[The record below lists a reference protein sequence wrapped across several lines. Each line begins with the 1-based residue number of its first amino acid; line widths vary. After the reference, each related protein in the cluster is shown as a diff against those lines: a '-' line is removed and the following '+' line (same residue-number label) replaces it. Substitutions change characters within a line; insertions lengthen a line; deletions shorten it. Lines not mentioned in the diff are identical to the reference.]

1 MSPAARLVFPAVVVL
16 AVVVASC
23 AAQRDAPSAAAPN
36 PTGRAAPRE
45 QANVSKEANNRD
57 DKPADSTR
65 KIIRNGEIRVVVKA
79 YDPARRAI
87 EEMTARSGG
96 FLASSQVN
104 HTVGEVSSA
113 TLVLRVPATRFG
125 DILRQIGRLG
135 TVTYESTASQD
146 ITEQYFDLKA
156 RLANAR
162 KVEARLLELLAK
174 STGKVTDLLQ
184 VEKELARVREE
195 IERFEGK
202 LRLFDNLVDLSTLTV
217 QLSIQERYEPPRPP
231 SFGEDA
237 RQILRDSW
245 QALRS
250 FGRGLL
256 LAVIALLPWIIP
268 AAAIIWLVR
277 RLTRGW
283 RAKRAARKAER
294 IRLRESAKN
303 AKAGGET
310 PKS

>member
-1 MSPAARLVFPAVVVL
+1 MSPAARFSFPMVVVL
-16 AVVVASC
+16 AAIVASC
-23 AAQRDAPSAAAPN
+23 AAKREASYVGAAAPA
-36 PTGRAAPRE
+36 GRAAPRE
-45 QANVSKEANNRD
+45 QAAVTKEANARD
-57 DKPADSTR
+57 DRPADSTR
-65 KIIRNGEIRVVVKA
+65 KIIRNGEIRLVVKA
-79 YDPARRAI
+79 YEPARRAI
-87 EEMTARSGG
+87 EELTARSGG

-113 TLVLRVPATRFG
+113 TLVLRVPSIRFG
-125 DILRQIGRLG
+125 DILRQLGRLG

-146 ITEQYFDLKA
+146 ITEQYYDLKA

-174 STGKVTDLLQ
+174 STGKITDLLQ

-217 QLSIQERYEPPRPP
+217 HLSIQERYEPPRPP

-256 LAVIALLPWIIP
+256 LALIALLPWIIP
-268 AAAIIWLVR
+268 SALIIWLFL
-277 RLTRGW
+277 RLTRRW
-283 RAKRAARKAER
+283 RARRAARKAER
-294 IRLRESAKN
+294 IRLREEAMR
-303 AKAGGET
+303 ARAPGA

>member
-1 MSPAARLVFPAVVVL
+1 MSPAARFSFPLVVL
-16 AVVVASC
+16 LAAIVASC
-23 AAQRDAPSAAAPN
+23 YAKRDAPSVAAPV
-36 PTGRAAPRE
+36 GRAAPRE
-45 QANVSKEANNRD
+45 EAAVTKEANARA

-65 KIIRNGEIRVVVKA
+65 KIIRNGEIRLVVKA
-79 YDPARRAI
+79 YEPARRAI

-96 FLASSQVN
+96 FIASSQVN

-113 TLVLRVPATRFG
+113 TLVLRVPAIRFG
-125 DILRQIGRLG
+125 DILRQLGRLG
-135 TVTYESTASQD
+135 AVTYESTASQD
-146 ITEQYFDLKA
+146 ITEQYYDLKA
-156 RLANAR
+156 RLTNAR

-174 STGKVTDLLQ
+174 ATGKISDLLQ

-231 SFGEDA
+231 TFGEDA

-256 LAVIALLPWIIP
+256 LAAIALLPWIIP
-268 AAAIIWLVR
+268 AALIVWLFL
-277 RLTRGW
+277 RLTRAW
-283 RAKRAARKAER
+283 RAKRAARKAEH
-294 IRLRESAKN
+294 IRLREEAMR
-303 AKAGGET
+303 ARAGGDA
-310 PKS
+310 PKSQ